1 VIFSERKI
9 RETLNEA
16 MRIKGQ
22 INKFVILFLAGL
34 CSCVQIS
41 AQVAT
46 PSSAQPRKARTTGV
60 RAGPVIVENRP
71 SAPQVVTILHRL
83 TGFKTFRLL
92 LRSGDVSA
100 IARQDDAFQFNSEVH
115 TNVIAGLALDDCQT
129 IAAWLPEAEAE
140 TAPPPPPPFAP
151 HAPAALVAL
160 PSLLSPLSP
169 AAMPAPDQSMTT
181 VLGNIFES
189 PDVMV
194 IGRNGKHLTAQYVGL
209 DGATGLSVLKLSEKS
224 LPEIVNAKEE
234 VIIVGQHLRL
244 FGPAPVAE
252 IEPSTGGTVYVRMG
266 ETEGRVTSVTRAP
279 DGSIARL
286 KIRSTTLSSAN
297 IGGIAINDAGETVGI
312 INAVEGSEATI
323 LPSAMIRSAAKRVLG
338 RQSSVP
344 RPWLGV
350 RGEPVGAV
358 PLEQILRGG
367 WQPERARSLFEQ
379 HRGILL
385 TSVAPGSPA
394 AVAALRA
401 GDVILRVNDG
411 DVRNADD
418 FSWFLEEAGSGSSVR
433 FTVARP
439 GGLAPEAVMV
449 KLSESPDPLFG
460 LRMPE
465 GRAAQMVEPGSLIAH
480 GIETV
485 ALKRGVASRFGAN
498 GGLLVVYVRPS
509 AAAFNAGLRPGD
521 VIEAIDGQQI
531 SSPSGPINLA
541 TIPGASHSF
550 RVVRNKEKLVLTIVS
565 TSK

>member
-1 VIFSERKI
+1 
-9 RETLNEA
+9 
-16 MRIKGQ
+16 MRIEGQ
-22 INKFVILFLAGL
+22 MSKFVVLILAGL

-46 PSSAQPRKARTTGV
+46 PSSAQPRKARTAGV

-83 TGFKTFRLL
+83 TGFKMFRLL

-100 IARQDDAFQFNSEVH
+100 IARLDDAFQFNGEVH

-140 TAPPPPPPFAP
+140 TAPPPPPPPFAP
-151 HAPAALVAL
+151 NAPTALMAL
-160 PSLLSPLSP
+160 PSLPSPLSP
-169 AAMPAPDQSMTT
+169 AAMPTPDQSMTT
-181 VLGNIFES
+181 VLGNVFES
-189 PDVMV
+189 PDVTV
-194 IGRNGKHLTAQYVGL
+194 IARNGKRLTAQYIGL

-224 LPEIVNAKEE
+224 LPETINAKEE
-234 VIIVGQHLRL
+234 AIIVGQHLRL
-244 FGPAPVAE
+244 FGPAPAAE

-279 DGSIARL
+279 DGGIARL
-286 KIRSTTLSSAN
+286 KIRSTRLSSAN

-323 LPSAMIRSAAKRVLG
+323 LPSALIRSAAKRVLE

-350 RGEPVGAV
+350 RGEPVGAL
-358 PLEQILRGG
+358 PLEQILHGG
-367 WQPERARSLFEQ
+367 WQPERAMSLFEE

-394 AVAALRA
+394 AVAALRP

-418 FSWFLEEAGSGSSVR
+418 FSWFLEEAGSGSSLR

-439 GGLAPEAVMV
+439 GRLAPEAVMV

-465 GRAAQMVEPGSLIAH
+465 GRAARMVEPGSLIAH

-485 ALKRGVASRFGAN
+485 ALKPGVASRFGAN

-531 SSPSGPINLA
+531 SSPTEPIKLS
-541 TIPGASHSF
+541 TIPGASYSF
-550 RVVRNKEKLVLTIVS
+550 SVVRNKEKLVLTIV
-565 TSK
+565 TSSK

>member
-1 VIFSERKI
+1 MNLSERKV
-9 RETLNEA
+9 RRTLNEA
-16 MRIKGQ
+16 MRIDGPMS
-22 INKFVILFLAGL
+22 KFVGLILAGL

-46 PSSAQPRKARTTGV
+46 PSNAQPRKARTAGL
-60 RAGPVIVENRP
+60 RSGPVIVENRP

-83 TGFKTFRLL
+83 TGFKMFRLL

-100 IARQDDAFQFNSEVH
+100 IARLDDAFQFNGEVH
-115 TNVIAGLALDDCQT
+115 TNVLAGLALDDGQT

-140 TAPPPPPPFAP
+140 TGPAPPAFAP
-151 HAPAALVAL
+151 NATTAPMAL
-160 PSLLSPLSP
+160 PPLPSPLSP
-169 AAMPAPDQSMTT
+169 AAKSAPGQSMST
-181 VLGNIFES
+181 VLGNVFES
-189 PDVMV
+189 PDLTV
-194 IGRNGKHLTAQYVGL
+194 IARNGKHLTAQYIGL
-209 DGATGLSVLKLSEKS
+209 DGATGLSLLKLSERS
-224 LPEIVNAKEE
+224 LPETVDAKEE
-234 VIIVGQHLRL
+234 VIIIGQHVRL
-244 FGPAPVAE
+244 FGPAPAAE

-266 ETEGRVTSVTRAP
+266 ETEGRVTNVTRAP
-279 DGSIARL
+279 AGGIARL
-286 KIRSTTLSSAN
+286 KIRSTRLSSAN
-297 IGGIAINDAGETVGI
+297 IGGIAIDDAGMTVGI
-312 INAVEGSEATI
+312 VNAVEGSEATI
-323 LPSAMIRSAAKRVLG
+323 LPSALIKSAAKRVRE

-350 RGEPVGAV
+350 RGEPVGAL

-367 WQPERARSLFEQ
+367 WQPERAMSLFEE

-394 AVAALRA
+394 AVAALQP

-439 GGLAPEAVMV
+439 GRLAPEAVMV

-460 LRMPE
+460 LRMPA

-485 ALKRGVASRFGAN
+485 ALKPGVASRFGAS
-498 GGLLVVYVRPS
+498 GGLLVVYVRP
-509 AAAFNAGLRPGD
+509 ATAAFNAGLRPGD
-521 VIEAIDGQQI
+521 VIEAINCQQI
-531 SSPSGPINLA
+531 SSPSEPIKLS
-541 TIPGASHSF
+541 TIPGASYSF
-550 RVVRNKEKLVLTIVS
+550 SVVRNKEKLVLTIV
-565 TSK
+565 TSSK

>member
-1 VIFSERKI
+1 
-9 RETLNEA
+9 
-16 MRIKGQ
+16 MRIEGQ
-22 INKFVILFLAGL
+22 MSKFVVLILAGL

-46 PSSAQPRKARTTGV
+46 PSSAQPRKARTAGV

-83 TGFKTFRLL
+83 TGFKMFRLL

-100 IARQDDAFQFNSEVH
+100 IARLDDAFQFTGEVH

-129 IAAWLPEAEAE
+129 IAAWLPDAEAE
-140 TAPPPPPPFAP
+140 TAPPPPPPPFAP
-151 HAPAALVAL
+151 NAPTALMAL
-160 PSLLSPLSP
+160 PSLSGPLSP
-169 AAMPAPDQSMTT
+169 AAVPAPDQSMTT
-181 VLGNIFES
+181 VLGNVFES
-189 PDVMV
+189 PDVTV
-194 IGRNGKHLTAQYVGL
+194 IARNGKRLTAQYIGL
-209 DGATGLSVLKLSEKS
+209 DGATGLSVLRLSEKS
-224 LPEIVNAKEE
+224 LPETINAKEE

-244 FGPAPVAE
+244 FGPAPAAE
-252 IEPSTGGTVYVRMG
+252 IEPSTGETVYVRMG
-266 ETEGRVTSVTRAP
+266 ETEGRVSSVTRSP
-279 DGSIARL
+279 NGGISRL
-286 KIRSTTLSSAN
+286 KIRSTRLSSAN

-323 LPSAMIRSAAKRVLG
+323 LPSALIRSAAKRVLE

-350 RGEPVGAV
+350 RGEPVGAL

-367 WQPERARSLFEQ
+367 WQPERAMSLFEE

-394 AVAALRA
+394 AVAALRP

-439 GGLAPEAVMV
+439 GRLATEAVMV
-449 KLSESPDPLFG
+449 KLSELPDPLFD

-465 GRAAQMVEPGSLIAH
+465 GRAARMVEPGSLIAQ

-485 ALKRGVASRFGAN
+485 ALKPGVASRFGTN
-498 GGLLVVYVRPS
+498 GGLLVVFVRPS
-509 AAAFNAGLRPGD
+509 AAAFIAGLRPGD

-531 SSPSGPINLA
+531 SSPSEPIKLS
-541 TIPGASHSF
+541 TIPGASYSF
-550 RVVRNKEKLVLTIVS
+550 TVVRNKEKLVLTIA
-565 TSK
+565 TSSK

>member
-1 VIFSERKI
+1 MILSERKI
-9 RETLNEA
+9 GGTLNEA
-16 MRIKGQ
+16 MRIEGQ
-22 INKFVILFLAGL
+22 MSKSVVLILAGL

-46 PSSAQPRKARTTGV
+46 PSSAQPRKARTAAV

-83 TGFKTFRLL
+83 TGFKMFRLL

-100 IARQDDAFQFNSEVH
+100 IARLDDAFQFNGEVH

-140 TAPPPPPPFAP
+140 TASPPPPPPFAP
-151 HAPAALVAL
+151 NAPTALMAL
-160 PSLLSPLSP
+160 PSLPRPLSP
-169 AAMPAPDQSMTT
+169 AALPAPDQSMNT
-181 VLGNIFES
+181 VLGNVFES
-189 PDVMV
+189 PDVTV
-194 IGRNGKHLTAQYVGL
+194 IARNGKRLTAQYIGL

-224 LPEIVNAKEE
+224 LPETINAKEE
-234 VIIVGQHLRL
+234 VITVGQHLRL
-244 FGPAPVAE
+244 FGPAPAAE

-266 ETEGRVTSVTRAP
+266 ETEGRVISVTRAP
-279 DGSIARL
+279 DGGIARL
-286 KIRSTTLSSAN
+286 KIRSTRLSSAN

-323 LPSAMIRSAAKRVLG
+323 LPSALIRSAAKRVLE

-350 RGEPVGAV
+350 RGEPVGAQ

-367 WQPERARSLFEQ
+367 WQAERAMSLFEE

-394 AVAALRA
+394 AVAALRP

-439 GGLAPEAVMV
+439 GRLAPEAVMV

-485 ALKRGVASRFGAN
+485 ALKPGVASRFGAN

-531 SSPSGPINLA
+531 SSEPIKLS
-541 TIPGASHSF
+541 TIPGASYSF
-550 RVVRNKEKLVLTIVS
+550 SVVRNKEKLVLTIV
-565 TSK
+565 TSLK